1 MSLLATGNPAP
12 LGAHF
17 DGKGVN
23 FTLFSANAEKVEL
36 CLFDE
41 QGNEHR
47 YDLPARTGDIWHGYL
62 ANIRPGQRYGYR
74 VHGPWAPHQGHRFNP
89 AKLLLDPCARAVDG
103 DVEDSPLL
111 HGGYQEPDHRD
122 SASVAPKG
130 VVIQDDY
137 DWEDDELLYTPWGE
151 TVIYEGHVRGLT
163 QLHPK
168 IPTAMRGTYSALGHP
183 VMIDY
188 FKRLGITALELL
200 PIAHFA
206 NEPRLQR
213 LGLTNY
219 WGYNPFALWCVSP
232 RYAINHDFTAAIDEF
247 RDSVK
252 ALHREGIE
260 VILDIVLNHT
270 AEIDEHGPT
279 YSMRGIDNRSYYW
292 LQDNGDDHNW
302 TGCGNT
308 VNLSHPGVVDF
319 AIGCL
324 KFWVEECHVD
334 GFRFDLASVMGRTPE
349 FRQDAPLFEAI
360 RQDPVLSK
368 VKLIAEPWDI
378 GAGGY
383 QVGNFPPL
391 FAEWNDHFR
400 DGMRR
405 FWLQQDLSLGGFACR
420 FAGSSDIF
428 RDDGRPPSASVNLI
442 TAHDGFTLRDCVSF
456 NSKHNE
462 ANGEDNRDGTT
473 HNYSNNYGFE
483 GLEAGQHIKER
494 RRDSIHALLTTLL
507 LSQGTPML
515 LAGDEHGHSQHGNN
529 NAYCQDN
536 ELTWLDWAHCND
548 GLTTFTAALI
558 HLRKTIPA
566 LTANRWWDEGDNNVR
581 WLNREGQPLR
591 ADEWQ
596 GGPRYLQIQLS
607 DRWLIAI
614 NATDVV
620 SEIVLPQGEWRAIPP
635 FAGEDNPVVMAVWH
649 GPAHGVC
656 VFQKS

>member
-1 MSLLATGNPAP
+1 
-12 LGAHF
+12 
-17 DGKGVN
+17 
-23 FTLFSANAEKVEL
+23 
-36 CLFDE
+36 
-41 QGNEHR
+41 
-47 YDLPARTGDIWHGYL
+47 
-62 ANIRPGQRYGYR
+62 
-74 VHGPWAPHQGHRFNP
+74 
-89 AKLLLDPCARAVDG
+89 
-103 DVEDSPLL
+103 
-111 HGGYQEPDHRD
+111 
-122 SASVAPKG
+122 
-130 VVIQDDY
+130 
-137 DWEDDELLYTPWGE
+137 
-151 TVIYEGHVRGLT
+151 
-163 QLHPK
+163 
-168 IPTAMRGTYSALGHP
+168 
-183 VMIDY
+183 
-188 FKRLGITALELL
+188 
-200 PIAHFA
+200 
-206 NEPRLQR
+206 
-213 LGLTNY
+213 
-219 WGYNPFALWCVSP
+219 
-232 RYAINHDFTAAIDEF
+232 
-247 RDSVK
+247 
-252 ALHREGIE
+252 
-260 VILDIVLNHT
+260 
-270 AEIDEHGPT
+270 
-279 YSMRGIDNRSYYW
+279 
-292 LQDNGDDHNW
+292 
-302 TGCGNT
+302 
-308 VNLSHPGVVDF
+308 
-319 AIGCL
+319 
-324 KFWVEECHVD
+324 
-334 GFRFDLASVMGRTPE
+334 
-349 FRQDAPLFEAI
+349 
-360 RQDPVLSK
+360 
-368 VKLIAEPWDI
+368 
-378 GAGGY
+378 
-383 QVGNFPPL
+383 
-391 FAEWNDHFR
+391 
-400 DGMRR
+400 MRR